1 MPEFGDFSAEEVVPD
16 YQGMYSAGK
25 IDLYQFGHLR
35 VVSII

>member
-1 MPEFGDFSAEEVVPD
+1 MPELGDFSAEEFAPD

-25 IDLYQFGHLR
+25 IDLYQLGHLR